1 MSKGINNYIIFIL
14 FISFE
19 INVVLNYPIF
29 PTILTLSI
37 PISEG
42 DTNSK
47 SRVENNYVRWLQSSG
62 ADLISVHPWTK
73 NEDIDFLLKKVNGVL
88 LQGNPYKLDV
98 QSNYY
103 KKSKY
108 IYEKVIE
115 MNDLGTKMPIIILGD
130 DIPLICS
137 IISEDNLSINT
148 ELKYTIHEPSKIN
161 LFNVPEKTIILN
173 EFEKDD
179 MNALEKEYIL
189 PNNLNRIISVK
200 NFLSDF
206 HFSQK
211 FNVIATS
218 KTKNGKEYV
227 SIAEGKKYPIIMISF
242 HPEYIVFEK
251 NQDFIIPET
260 LHSIYTSRFIGNSFV
275 FYGRKNVMNTFTV
288 EEKEKYGY
296 IDPYGAFPELIDG
309 RYNYVFTKWKI
320 KYIKNLYN

>member
-242 HPEYIVFEK
+242 RPEYIVFHQK
-251 NQDFIIPET
+251 DYP
-260 LHSIYTSRFIGNSFV
+260 
-275 FYGRKNVMNTFTV
+275 
-288 EEKEKYGY
+288 
-296 IDPYGAFPELIDG
+296 
-309 RYNYVFTKWKI
+309 
-320 KYIKNLYN
+320 